1 VLRVYTRHYRPCPHT
16 ESGYR
21 KCRCPKWINGNLP
34 TGKFIRVSANTR
46 SWENAE
52 RKARLMEAN
61 ADPLR
66 QAAPDASI
74 RITIEESV
82 RSFIEDEKA
91 RKLSK
96 TTTCQSKTLFEQQLL
111 PWAKSQSPVFLDQL
125 TTAKLREFRA
135 FWNSKASTSQRKH
148 HRLNSFFRLCGGGL
162 QVGY

>member
-1 VLRVYTRHYRPCPHT
+1 VLRVYTRHYSPCPHT

-52 RKARLMEAN
+52 RKSRLMEAN
-61 ADPLR
+61 ADPLC

-96 TTTCQSKTLFEQQLL
+96 TTTCQSKDI
-111 PWAKSQSPVFLDQL
+111 V
-125 TTAKLREFRA
+125 
-135 FWNSKASTSQRKH
+135 
-148 HRLNSFFRLCGGGL
+148 
-162 QVGY
+162 